1 MEDLKKQVIADL
13 NKNNEQE
20 RLKRVEE
27 NSKLKEIT
35 LYTKENNPL
44 CETYKKFF
52 SENGIK
58 FNEKDINEHKK
69 VISTVMIPNVPI
81 IEVNDTYLVVGR
93 DFNNAQQCAGAL
105 KHFAD
110 PDYIAP
116 SLEVQTLESIKN
128 LNAQLN
134 KLFQNLNRQMMPI
147 SKIMNELVQE
157 ERKEQAENA
166 KKNK

>member
-1 MEDLKKQVIADL
+1 MELKEQLKGELIKQ
-13 NKNNEQE
+13 KEE
-20 RLKRVEE
+20 KRKQTIEK

-81 IEVNDTYLVVGR
+81 IEVNDTYLVVG
-93 DFNNAQQCAGAL
+93 
-105 KHFAD
+105 
-110 PDYIAP
+110 
-116 SLEVQTLESIKN
+116 
-128 LNAQLN
+128 
-134 KLFQNLNRQMMPI
+134 
-147 SKIMNELVQE
+147 
-157 ERKEQAENA
+157 
-166 KKNK
+166 

>member
-1 MEDLKKQVIADL
+1 MELKEQLKGELIKQ
-13 NKNNEQE
+13 KEE
-20 RLKRVEE
+20 KRKQTIEE

-35 LYTKENNPL
+35 LYSKENNPL

>member
-1 MEDLKKQVIADL
+1 MELKEQLKGELIKQ
-13 NKNNEQE
+13 K
-20 RLKRVEE
+20 EE
-27 NSKLKEIT
+27 KLQKEKEINSNLKEIT
-35 LYTKENNPL
+35 LYTKKDNPI
-44 CETYKKFF
+44 CESFKKFYT
-52 SENGIK
+52 ENGIK
-58 FNEKDINEHKK
+58 FEEKDINEHKK